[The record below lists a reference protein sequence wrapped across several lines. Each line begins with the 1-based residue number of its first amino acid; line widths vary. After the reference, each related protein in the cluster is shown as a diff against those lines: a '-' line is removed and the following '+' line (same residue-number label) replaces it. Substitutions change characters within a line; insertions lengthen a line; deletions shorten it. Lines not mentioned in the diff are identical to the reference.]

1 MKRLFIISLLPLS
14 ALASSPCD
22 YQHQV
27 TGQYTK
33 EITRVENIDREVFAE
48 TGNIRKCFVEMDAWV
63 DGAKHR
69 TEGSFSFGPDVSET
83 TACRQAEQ
91 RAKENLIRRVSP
103 EILTAN
109 TKMICRNTEQSKPVA
124 QTQPTPQAQ
133 PLPQPQISQ
142 QPVPATPRVYG
153 VIPGRPVYM
162 IQSNRVQFEAN
173 PNVFHPP
180 VYYIPNN
187 NHSYL
192 GR

>member
-1 MKRLFIISLLPLS
+1 MKRYIVISLFPLS

-22 YQHQV
+22 YQHYV

-33 EITRVENIDREVFAE
+33 EITKVENIDTEVFTE
-48 TGNIRKCFVEMDAWV
+48 TDSIRKCFVEMDAWV
-63 DGAKHR
+63 DGVKHR
-69 TEGSFSFGPDVSET
+69 TEGSFSFGPDVSQT

-91 RAKENLIRRVSP
+91 RAKENLIRKVSP

-109 TKMICRNTEQSKPVA
+109 TKMVCKNTEQSKPVA

-180 VYYIPNN
+180 VYYTPNPN
-187 NHSYL
+187 QSYL